1 MSPAPGPAPQEPGKH
16 GTGTPAYDDAKAAW
30 VAANLATAPPIG
42 PCGKAALAPLLDTSD
57 QPPSTS
63 VTTQVRG
70 ASDGTVCT
78 SVTLP
83 EGKREVTETRAGSG
97 GSQPRGMSARRRS
110 AP

>member
-1 MSPAPGPAPQEPGKH
+1 MSAD
-16 GTGTPAYDDAKAAW
+16 YDTAKAAW
-30 VAANLATAPPIG
+30 VEANLADAPPIG
-42 PCGKAALAPLLDTSD
+42 PCGKAELGRLLDTSG
-57 QPPSTS
+57 QPSS
-63 VTTQVRG
+63 AGVTAQVRG

-97 GSQPRGMSARRRS
+97 LSQPRGMSAERRP